1 MIRESHLDPCASFSY
16 TLKQTN
22 KNSAIC
28 HRATPPWM
36 AIINMALSWMFHLHY
51 INLHNPKGNQ
61 PWIFTEGLML
71 KQKLQYFGHLTWRAD
86 SLEKTPMLGKIEGR
100 KRRGWQR
107 MRWLDVI
114 TASMDMSL
122 SKLWEIVKDR
132 EAWSAALHGASKSWT
147 WLSDW
152 TTINVHNDVVSP
164 R

>member
-1 MIRESHLDPCASFSY
+1 MFRESHLDACASFSY
-16 TLKQTN
+16 TLKQT
-22 KNSAIC
+22 KIVQSAIGLLL
-28 HRATPPWM
+28 PGWLLF
-36 AIINMALSWMFHLHY
+36 MALSWMFHLHY

-86 SLEKTPMLGKIEGR
+86 SLEKTPMLGKMEGR
-100 KRRGWQR
+100 KTRGWQR

-114 TASMDMSL
+114 TDSMDMSL

-132 EAWSAALHGASKSWT
+132 EAWSAALHGATKSWT

-152 TTINVHNDVVSP
+152 TTINLHNDVVSP
-164 R
+164 S